1 MHGELIVKYDVPLL
15 TDAAGA
21 SSSFFEFQPIHL
33 SMGVSL
39 ASPNSP
45 MPSAPNASFTPSNRP
60 IFNEVC
66 VGVLDGGVTNAFAH
80 DIVVA
85 AVMRI
90 DDFIFSVY
98 MMFNIIAMLM
108 NDCIVWPANTNSFVI
123 ICNSNTNSFV

>member
-1 MHGELIVKYDVPLL
+1 MKEKYFAQLDQCYDTLKLEQDMHGELIAKHDVPLL

-39 ASPNSP
+39 ASSNSP
-45 MPSAPNASFTPSNRP
+45 IPSAPNASFTPSNRP

-66 VGVLDGGVTNAFAH
+66 VGVLDGDVTNAFAH

-98 MMFNIIAMLM
+98 MMFDIN
-108 NDCIVWPANTNSFVI
+108 
-123 ICNSNTNSFV
+123 CNVNE